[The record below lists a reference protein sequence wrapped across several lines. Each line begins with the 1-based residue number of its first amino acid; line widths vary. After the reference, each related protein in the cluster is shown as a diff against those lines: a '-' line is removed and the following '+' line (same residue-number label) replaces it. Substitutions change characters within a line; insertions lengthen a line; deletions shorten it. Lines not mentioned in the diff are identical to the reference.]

1 MMMFESPF
9 AKKVL
14 IFWTSREPKYHQS
27 GHLGDDVD
35 IESLFIDH
43 GFKT

>member
-1 MMMFESPF
+1 MTMFESPF

-14 IFWTSREPKYHQS
+14 IFWTSREPKYQS

-35 IESLFIDH
+35 FESLFIDY